1 MLTCWRRAVGKDEES
16 VSYREIFVSLREE
29 TFMCSTKALQFITYR
44 GLWTMVFRGSV
55 CWCRV
60 RGGMHLLCTCTVFRT
75 CSGVQEATWKT
86 QPERLR
92 ITYMVDFKFIS
103 HHLLANVPQPP
114 HLFNQDHDT
123 RFETEWIQVPP
134 SSVAVSKWP
143 LPKISV
149 FTITPAPQA
158 CSEEQL
164 GIYKHLAQG
173 LAPSHRYLELT

>member
-1 MLTCWRRAVGKDEES
+1 MLKKGGRKTRGVCFLPWNL
-16 VSYREIFVSLREE
+16 YVSLREE
-29 TFMCSTKALQFITYR
+29 TFMCFTKALQFITRR
-44 GLWTMVFRGSV
+44 GLWTEVFRGSV

-60 RGGMHLLCTCTVFRT
+60 HGGMHLLCTCTVFRT
-75 CSGVQEATWKT
+75 CSAAQEATRRT
-86 QPERLR
+86 QSERLR
-92 ITYMVDFKFIS
+92 ISYMVDFKFIS
-103 HHLLANVPQPP
+103 RHLLANVRQPP
-114 HLFNQDHDT
+114 HLFKKDDDT
-123 RFETEWIQVPP
+123 RFETERIQVPP

-164 GIYKHLAQG
+164 GIYKHLAQD